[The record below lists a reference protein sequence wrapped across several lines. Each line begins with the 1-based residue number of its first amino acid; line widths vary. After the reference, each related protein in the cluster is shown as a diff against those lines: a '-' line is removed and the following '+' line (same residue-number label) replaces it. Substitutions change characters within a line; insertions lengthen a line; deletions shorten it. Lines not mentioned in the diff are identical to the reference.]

1 MILYHKDL
9 TQQKWNKFSTYEQMA
24 NIGSDVLRA
33 IKWKNE
39 NETESSRL
47 AFERALELIDLTVE
61 DPKNL
66 KRLGEILR
74 VRECLVD
81 YIFGKNDYKSTDE
94 LWHNYFYAFNYL
106 ARKHT

>member
-9 TQQKWNKFSTYEQMA
+9 TQQKWNRFSTFEQMS
-24 NIGSDVLRA
+24 NIGSDVFRA

-39 NETESSRL
+39 NEIDSSRL

-66 KRLGEILR
+66 KKLEEILR

-81 YIFGKNDYKSTDE
+81 YFDGNNIYKSTDE
-94 LWHNYFYAFNYL
+94 SWQNYFYQFNWA
-106 ARKHT
+106 ARLGA